1 MNKCFSVVLL
11 CLIMM
16 FCIACVSTQSNQ
28 LKIQQL
34 AEHGD
39 AGAQYDLGWKY
50 FKGEGVP
57 KDDVQAV
64 AWFRKA
70 ADQGHA
76 NAQYIISITYHYGQG
91 GLAKDDVQAVMWLR
105 KAADQGHSRAQ
116 YKLAWMYAYGEGG
129 LAKDDIQAV
138 AWFRKAAD
146 QGDADAQYTLGAMYG
161 LGKGVAMDVVQS
173 YMWIELAA
181 NQGHAKAIDARKKI
195 TEVLTTSQIEEGQRL
210 SREWSAA
217 HHKSNGQLDLELR
230 RF

>member
-1 MNKCFSVVLL
+1 
-11 CLIMM
+11 MM

-57 KDDVQAV
+57 KDDV
-64 AWFRKA
+64 
-70 ADQGHA
+70 
-76 NAQYIISITYHYGQG
+76 
-91 GLAKDDVQAVMWLR
+91 
-105 KAADQGHSRAQ
+105 
-116 YKLAWMYAYGEGG
+116 
-129 LAKDDIQAV
+129 QAV